1 MCVAASSAVVQ
12 AGGSPEVPKR
22 RADEYENCPAGKGA
36 SPARAVTRA
45 SLVGAVLSERRR
57 PPEFHAVRAH
67 ACDIRDRAVLGG
79 RGETPRPHGATALFW
94 TLIMVV
100 LTMCPDL
107 KSHFSIG

>member
-1 MCVAASSAVVQ
+1 MS
-12 AGGSPEVPKR
+12 KR

-67 ACDIRDRAVLGG
+67 ACDIRDRAGLGG

-100 LTMCPDL
+100 LTMCPIL